1 MKRVVLLVLILWV
14 VPIKSQ
20 KTTTIPKEAV
30 CIIGSHSI
38 YAESSLQQMENIATL
53 LESKN
58 YKVHRFYDPNN
69 EWEAIK
75 KAAINASIFIYRGH
89 GTHLGIDGGFG
100 GIVVDQFVSG
110 KEISTD
116 LTFNLSP
123 LVIFV
128 SACGG
133 AGSSA
138 GDEQDIGVEE
148 AKTRVLGSA
157 LPFLLAGA
165 QGYYANNYE
174 DGAYEFLEQWTNQIT
189 LEACYMN
196 SIYEWCMVR
205 TNESV
210 EDERIPNS
218 FNIAISSSP
227 DNSVHT
233 LSTTTNGKTTTKKIN
248 RKFAYSIAFLGNP
261 QLTIAQTLKKKSLY
275 AKN

>member
-116 LTFNLSP
+116 LTFNLSS

-157 LPFLLAGA
+157 LPFLLADA

-174 DGAYEFLEQWTNQIT
+174 DGAYEFLEQWTEQIT

-196 SIYEWCMVR
+196 SIYEWCTVR

>member
-1 MKRVVLLVLILWV
+1 
-14 VPIKSQ
+14 
-20 KTTTIPKEAV
+20 
-30 CIIGSHSI
+30 
-38 YAESSLQQMENIATL
+38 MENIATL

-75 KAAINASIFIYRGH
+75 KAALNASIFIYRGH

-110 KEISTD
+110 KEISTN

-174 DGAYEFLEQWTNQIT
+174 DGAYEFLEQWTDQIT

-196 SIYEWCMVR
+196 SIYEWCTVR

-248 RKFAYSIAFLGNP
+248 RKFAYSIAYLGNP
-261 QLTIAQTLKKKSLY
+261 QLTLAQTLKKKSLY

>member
-1 MKRVVLLVLILWV
+1 MKRVVLLVIILWV
-14 VPIKSQ
+14 LPIKSQ
-20 KTTTIPKEAV
+20 KTTTTPKEAV

-75 KAAINASIFIYRGH
+75 KAALNASLFIYRGH
-89 GTHLGIDGGFG
+89 GTTMGIDGGFG

-174 DGAYEFLEQWTNQIT
+174 DGAYEFLEQWTDQIT

-196 SIYEWCMVR
+196 SIYEWCTVR

-248 RKFAYSIAFLGNP
+248 RKFAYSIAYLGNP

>member
-1 MKRVVLLVLILWV
+1 MKRVVLLALFFWA

-20 KTTTIPKEAV
+20 KTTITPREAV

-38 YAESSLQQMENIATL
+38 YTESSREQLENIATL

-75 KAAINASIFIYRGH
+75 KTAVNASIFIYRGH
-89 GTHLGIDGGFG
+89 GTNMGIDGGFG
-100 GIVVDQFVSG
+100 GIVVDEHVSG
-110 KEISTD
+110 KEISTN

-123 LVIFV
+123 LVIFI

-138 GDEQDIGVEE
+138 GDDHDIGVAE

-174 DGAYEFLEQWTNQIT
+174 NGAYNFLQQWTEQQT
-189 LEACYMN
+189 LETCYTN
-196 SIYEWCMVR
+196 SIYSWCTVQA
-205 TNESV
+205 NESV
-210 EDERIPNS
+210 DDERITPA

-233 LSTTTNGKTTTKKIN
+233 LSTTTNGITTIKKIN
-248 RKFAYSIAFLGNP
+248 RKFDYSIAYLGNP
-261 QLTIAQTLKKKSLY
+261 QLTLAQTLKKKSLY

>member
-1 MKRVVLLVLILWV
+1 MKRVVLLILILWV
-14 VPIKSQ
+14 LPIKSQ
-20 KTTTIPKEAV
+20 KTTTSLKEAV

-75 KAAINASIFIYRGH
+75 KAALNASIFIYRGH

-110 KEISTD
+110 KEISTN

-174 DGAYEFLEQWTNQIT
+174 DGAYEFLEKWTDEIT

-196 SIYEWCMVR
+196 NIYEWCTVR

-248 RKFAYSIAFLGNP
+248 RKFAYSIAYLGNP
-261 QLTIAQTLKKKSLY
+261 QLTLAQTLKKKSLY

>member
-1 MKRVVLLVLILWV
+1 MKRVVLLALIFWA

-20 KTTTIPKEAV
+20 KTTTTPKEAV

-38 YAESSLQQMENIATL
+38 YTESSLEQMEQIATL

-58 YKVHRFYDPNN
+58 YRVHRFYDPNN

-75 KAAINASIFIYRGH
+75 KAALNASIFIYRGH

-100 GIVVDQFVSG
+100 GIVVDEFVSG
-110 KEISTD
+110 KEISTN

-138 GDEQDIGVEE
+138 GDEQDIGVDE
-148 AKTRVLGSA
+148 AKTRVLYN
-157 LPFLLAGA
+157 FL
-165 QGYYANNYE
+165 Q
-174 DGAYEFLEQWTNQIT
+174 QWTEQQT
-189 LEACYMN
+189 LETCYSN
-196 SIYEWCMVR
+196 SIYPWCTVQA
-205 TNESV
+205 NESV
-210 EDERIPNS
+210 DDERISPA

-248 RKFAYSIAFLGNP
+248 RKFDYSIAYLGNP
-261 QLTIAQTLKKKSLY
+261 QLTLAQTLKKKSLY

>member
-30 CIIGSHSI
+30 CIISSHSI

-189 LEACYMN
+189 LEACYLN
-196 SIYEWCMVR
+196 SIYEWCTVR

-210 EDERIPNS
+210 QDERIPNS

>member
-30 CIIGSHSI
+30 CIIGSHPI

-196 SIYEWCMVR
+196 SIYEWCTVR

>member
-1 MKRVVLLVLILWV
+1 MKRVVLLVIILWV
-14 VPIKSQ
+14 LPIKSQ
-20 KTTTIPKEAV
+20 KTTTTPKEAV

-75 KAAINASIFIYRGH
+75 KAALNASLFIYRGH
-89 GTHLGIDGGFG
+89 GTTMGIDGGFG

-174 DGAYEFLEQWTNQIT
+174 DGAYEFLEQWTDQIT

-196 SIYEWCMVR
+196 SIYEWCTVR

-210 EDERIPNS
+210 QDERIPNS

-248 RKFAYSIAFLGNP
+248 RKFAYSIAYLGNP